1 MLLGAALYLSKDGGN
16 SPKVIHSMIF
26 MIFISMLHQHYVRVS
41 SYITRLWNRSELQ
54 LSAVGTDAQ
63 RLFLKKNS
71 APNSINTILTYA
83 LNNFEIG
90 KVELVLNKLLIYLM
104 ALFNNA

>member
-1 MLLGAALYLSKDGGN
+1 
-16 SPKVIHSMIF
+16 

-41 SYITRLWNRSELQ
+41 SYITELCGTEASGISSWHMHRTFSQ
-54 LSAVGTDAQ
+54 KELSSQ
-63 RLFLKKNS
+63 FNKYNLNLF
-71 APNSINTILTYA
+71 P

>member
-1 MLLGAALYLSKDGGN
+1 MSGLVAT
-16 SPKVIHSMIF
+16 
-26 MIFISMLHQHYVRVS
+26 LHNFV
-41 SYITRLWNRSELQ
+41 ELKKR
-54 LSAVGTDAQ
+54 AVVGTICTEPFFSKRTQ
-63 RLFLKKNS
+63 LPIFNKYNLN
-71 APNSINTILTYA
+71 LCA

>member
-1 MLLGAALYLSKDGGN
+1 MSGLV
-16 SPKVIHSMIF
+16 PT
-26 MIFISMLHQHYVRVS
+26 LHNFVEEKRAV
-41 SYITRLWNRSELQ
+41 
-54 LSAVGTDAQ
+54 SAVGTCTE
-63 RLFLKKNS
+63 LFLKKNS

>member
-1 MLLGAALYLSKDGGN
+1 
-16 SPKVIHSMIF
+16 MI
-26 MIFISMLHQHYVRVS
+26 
-41 SYITRLWNRSELQ
+41 
-54 LSAVGTDAQ
+54 SAVGTSCTE
-63 RLFLKKNS
+63 LFLKKNS

-90 KVELVLNKLLIYLM
+90 KVELVLNKLLIYPM

>member
-1 MLLGAALYLSKDGGN
+1 MEQHKIG
-16 SPKVIHSMIF
+16 VIASMTKAEVIF

-41 SYITRLWNRSELQ
+41 SYITQ
-54 LSAVGTDAQ
+54 LCGREASSISTDSAVGTCTE
-63 RLFLKKNS
+63 LFLKKNS
-71 APNSINTILTYA
+71 PPNSINTILTYP

-90 KVELVLNKLLIYLM
+90 NVELVLNKLLIYLM

>member
-1 MLLGAALYLSKDGGN
+1 
-16 SPKVIHSMIF
+16 MIF
-26 MIFISMLHQHYVRVS
+26 MIFISMLHQHYDVRVS
-41 SYITRLWNRSELQ
+41 SYIRRVWNRSELQ
-54 LSAVGTDAQ
+54 ISAVGTDAQ

>member
-1 MLLGAALYLSKDGGN
+1 
-16 SPKVIHSMIF
+16 MI
-26 MIFISMLHQHYVRVS
+26 
-41 SYITRLWNRSELQ
+41 
-54 LSAVGTDAQ
+54 SAVGTSCTE
-63 RLFLKKNS
+63 LFHKKNS

-90 KVELVLNKLLIYLM
+90 NVELVLNKLLIYPM